1 MSRFNKNPYPRQR
14 MGENLTVCIFRIVFI
29 LFAKLACI
37 AGSLWYLVNLWQ
49 YLLLGDARPY
59 NVLSIETFNE
69 THGTIAP
76 HLNILSSEAG
86 AINVTLISVHNRAR
100 HFYDLPVAN
109 YTNYTPLPQQPGMIA
124 IGAVQNMNAKGL
136 YFTQYVLKHKPE
148 VASEWTMIGLRH
160 PKSRTKVVDSREIAN
175 QHLFQPGHIV
185 EIRYAP
191 LEFHTVNRVT
201 NETSTLDRFKYFL
214 GFGGETVG
222 YSYKSWVT
230 HMPFPA
236 TRTPNTTDWDNLTTV
251 IIIRPE
257 SIISNIMYNEEKTS
271 IRQTLSDIGGL
282 VGMIGTI
289 LVFLFGVSLMSPW
302 GFIADIPF
310 FRRKITFSLADA
322 YTGAGGRS
330 NGPFTTKVSD
340 IGKFNPN
347 LSTDERIEMVKEQ
360 LDELE
365 LVLRDYYVDGEV
377 FQEFGEARRDVKRKK
392 TETIKSHSSVLDGDR
407 PIGGGGEDNGLG
419 RGYSSRGQGVLME
432 PLTLPSRTL
441 FESQHQHRGQ
451 LPSPDHPPVIVLP
464 RRVRTA
470 SFSSSTPATGGG
482 GEPSVFEYYQQ
493 QKIQQHKDQ
502 QQRRHQNNSSYLRNS
517 STTTLSEQ
525 PLLLHTLVEEDLSSS
540 GRDRGSSRRR
550 MGSSNRSSI
559 QSNDKTHYGDF
570 DDQDDDDDQKAQHM
584 GLLQQDH
591 HSMHQS
597 YLQNTVTPTPS
608 PPTSPPGP
616 GRRPAYPAR
625 PPKDEIISMHLY
637 NNDNNNV
644 PDDRNY
650 NDGGITTV
658 DMSSISSP
666 PPVFP
671 TGFSNSQQQH
681 EQQQHL
687 QHQHYQQQQRQ
698 ILEEMDLSNMPREF

>member
-1 MSRFNKNPYPRQR
+1 MLSLENIWTGRQGYLGHLAGLKKLEYLAGPVWEMLKLSRRRWNGGRPLGYEQWPCLKHADFIYFRKDMAAPFDWFQNQRKLDGEEGFDPYPRQR

-76 HLNILSSEAG
+76 HLNILSSEVG

-392 TETIKSHSSVLDGDR
+392 TETIKSHSSVLNGGR
-407 PIGGGGEDNGLG
+407 PIGGGGEDNGL
-419 RGYSSRGQGVLME
+419 
-432 PLTLPSRTL
+432 
-441 FESQHQHRGQ
+441 
-451 LPSPDHPPVIVLP
+451 
-464 RRVRTA
+464 
-470 SFSSSTPATGGG
+470 
-482 GEPSVFEYYQQ
+482 
-493 QKIQQHKDQ
+493 
-502 QQRRHQNNSSYLRNS
+502 
-517 STTTLSEQ
+517 
-525 PLLLHTLVEEDLSSS
+525 
-540 GRDRGSSRRR
+540 
-550 MGSSNRSSI
+550 
-559 QSNDKTHYGDF
+559 DF

-616 GRRPAYPAR
+616 
-625 PPKDEIISMHLY
+625 
-637 NNDNNNV
+637 
-644 PDDRNY
+644 
-650 NDGGITTV
+650 
-658 DMSSISSP
+658 
-666 PPVFP
+666 
-671 TGFSNSQQQH
+671 
-681 EQQQHL
+681 
-687 QHQHYQQQQRQ
+687 
-698 ILEEMDLSNMPREF
+698 